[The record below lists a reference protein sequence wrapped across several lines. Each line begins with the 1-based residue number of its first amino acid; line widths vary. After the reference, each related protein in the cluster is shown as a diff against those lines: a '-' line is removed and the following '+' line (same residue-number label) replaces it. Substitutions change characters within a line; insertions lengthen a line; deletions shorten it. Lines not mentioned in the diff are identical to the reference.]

1 MPVGGFS
8 RKRDEAFWMTIEPP
22 ATGTLI
28 VPGFVFFS
36 IWLAFELPLPKR
48 TSKLCTAMSSTSVKM
63 PDVAGEPTMT
73 LKVDEAE
80 VS

>member
-28 VPGFVFFS
+28 VPG
-36 IWLAFELPLPKR
+36 LAFELPLPKR